1 MTPVLLGALAVLL
14 AGPVPALMARGE
26 WLRRT
31 PFSALVLWQSVALAA
46 VLAALGAGL
55 SLVTHWGWGPDR
67 DHPALLVAA
76 LALSVTVVV
85 AARLALSGH
94 RVGTSLRAVRRR
106 HREQLD
112 LVSSRPGAGGHVLV
126 VDHDVPVAYC
136 LPSLA
141 QPRVVISAA
150 TLERLE
156 PAQVDAVFAHE
167 RAHLA
172 ARHDLVLEAFT
183 VLHRAFPRW
192 VSSDAALREVRLLVE
207 VLADRA
213 ALKVGRA
220 QDLGQALL
228 AMAGGRTPAGA
239 MGATGD
245 LVERV
250 RLMGD
255 TRPRR
260 LQATALLAVAWGL
273 IALPTALV
281 VAPWLSS
288 L

>member
-1 MTPVLLGALAVLL
+1 MTPFWLGLLAVLL
-14 AGPVPALMARGE
+14 AGPVPALMAR
-26 WLRRT
+26 WTPLRRT
-31 PFSALVLWQSVALAA
+31 PFAAMALWQSVAAAA

-55 SLVTHWGWGPDR
+55 SLVTTVAWGSAPRG
-67 DHPALLVAA
+67 LA
-76 LALSVTVVV
+76 LAGAV
-85 AARLALSGH
+85 LALAVTLVVLGRLLLTGH
-94 RVGTSLRAVRRR
+94 LVGSSLRTLRRQ

-112 LVSSRPGAGGHVLV
+112 LVSSRPGRGRVLV
-126 VDHDVPVAYC
+126 VDHDLPVAYC

-141 QPRVVISAA
+141 RPRVVVSAA
-150 TLERLE
+150 TLEQLDE
-156 PAQVDAVFAHE
+156 AQLNAVFAHE
-167 RAHLA
+167 RAHLT

-228 AMAGGRTPAGA
+228 TMARSQTPAGA
-239 MGATGD
+239 LGAAGVD

-250 RLMGD
+250 KLLGD
-255 TRPRR
+255 NRRRPV
-260 LQATALLAVAWGL
+260 QAIVLHVAAWALIV
-273 IALPTALV
+273 LPTALV
-281 VAPWLSS
+281 VHPWLGS

>member
-1 MTPVLLGALAVLL
+1 MTPLVLGALAVLL
-14 AGPVPALMARGE
+14 AGPVPSLMARWD

-55 SLVTHWGWGPDR
+55 ALVTRWGWGPDR
-67 DHPALLVAA
+67 GHPDLLVAA

-106 HREQLD
+106 HREHLD
-112 LVSSRPGAGGHVLV
+112 VVSSRPGPGGHVLV

-167 RAHLA
+167 RAHLT

-183 VLHRAFPRW
+183 VLHRAFPHW

-228 AMAGGRTPAGA
+228 AMADGRTPAGA
-239 MGATGD
+239 LGATGD

-250 RLMGD
+250 RLMAD

-260 LQATALLAVAWGL
+260 AQATLLLAVAWGL
-273 IALPTALV
+273 IVLPTALV